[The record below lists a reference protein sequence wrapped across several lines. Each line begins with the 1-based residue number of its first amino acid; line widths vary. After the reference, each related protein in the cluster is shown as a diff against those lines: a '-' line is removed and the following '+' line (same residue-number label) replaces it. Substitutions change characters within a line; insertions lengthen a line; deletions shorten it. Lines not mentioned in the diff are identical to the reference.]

1 MKTLQAK
8 EGYVF
13 IKKDKSEVYGNL
25 IYTPD
30 NFDET
35 LLTQVKEDQAKVIR
49 KAIEDKH
56 RSDYDLA
63 VQTISFTSVYI
74 YSAST
79 YTRGCIFT
87 LAYNTA
93 YNTDQKTFMVFG
105 LLYLPKLGTYTS
117 ANELKLMN

>member
-63 VQTISFTSVYI
+63 V
-74 YSAST
+74 
-79 YTRGCIFT
+79 
-87 LAYNTA
+87 
-93 YNTDQKTFMVFG
+93 
-105 LLYLPKLGTYTS
+105 
-117 ANELKLMN
+117 